1 MFLQNDV
8 IEYTDAPPRA
18 FRILWIDQDKQ
29 LVYTFE
35 LDLPSA
41 SPQPIPL
48 QALAL
53 DLRMRRARLLLTDR
67 WRVTPGADIAQQ
79 HRELQEKAW
88 HAVRT
93 LHQHVPDLYERR
105 WRARAVADYA
115 SLHGMSPA
123 NIMRYLR
130 RYWER
135 GQTLEA
141 LLPDYANS
149 GAPGRAR
156 VASAGVK
163 RGRPSKAAASPNVD
177 ASLRAIFRA
186 TAARHAATHPDFSR
200 RAAYRQMLADHF
212 ADAAPDAT
220 PSYGQFI
227 YWLERDREAGEDPD
241 RRLL

>member
-1 MFLQNDV
+1 MFLPNDV
-8 IEYTDAPPRA
+8 IEYADASPRA
-18 FRILWIDQDKQ
+18 IRILWVDHGLQ
-29 LVYTFE
+29 LAYIFE
-35 LDLPSA
+35 LDRTNA
-41 SPQPIPL
+41 SPQPIPV
-48 QALAL
+48 QVLAL
-53 DLRMRRARLLLTDR
+53 DLQMRRARLLLIDR
-67 WRVTPGADIAQQ
+67 WRATPGRDIPQ
-79 HRELQEKAW
+79 HHRVLQEKAW

-93 LHQHVPDLYERR
+93 LHQHVPDLYGRR

-115 SLHGMSPA
+115 ALHGMSPA

-149 GAPGRAR
+149 GAPGRTC

-177 ASLRAIFRA
+177 ARLRAIFRA
-186 TAARHAATHPDFSR
+186 AAARHAATHLDFSR
-200 RAAYRQMLADHF
+200 RGAYRQMLADYF
-212 ADAAPDAT
+212 ADAAPDTT

-227 YWLERDREAGEDPD
+227 YWLERDRHAGNDSDHCLP
-241 RRLL
+241 